1 MGFIF
6 MFGLVSAIA
15 IVSGTYYYIQ
25 DRKEEK
31 RHSSKK

>member
-1 MGFIF
+1 MI
-6 MFGLVSAIA
+6 MLILVSLIA

>member
-1 MGFIF
+1 MI
-6 MFGLVSAIA
+6 MLILVSIIA